1 MYLTKLKIPSILYN
15 LTSNLESEII
25 TMNMK
30 KNLRNLFVLP
40 FFLLCFMSAQAQ
52 DYVYEIQLAI
62 YATPEYKKFKPL
74 HSVGYAYS
82 IEMENGLYRIMM
94 GTYASKSTAK
104 DKLKL
109 VQRKGFKDAYLVK
122 KELKESDAVY
132 IVQLATYDQQADI
145 YWPDWQRLSP
155 QLVAQLSDNKVR
167 VAIGPYYTRAEA
179 EEVQARVQMRGPKD
193 VFIKKVSSKVL
204 HKVEKFDY
212 ERSASYGQNSGG
224 MRLSVKAI
232 QELLIKEKLYNVA
245 SNGSLTPTTKS
256 AMIQYKKTNKHY
268 VLHRKMAEEM
278 ESEDLIEEYT
288 LQYYINMIPKDPLT
302 AAAGLEQF
310 KNPISKIFLA
320 YLYLNEDLQTT
331 DKTRKVNQLMN
342 ASLEKVFKNYRG
354 KTRYD
359 FSMKYSYEEIGQL
372 LQHLK
377 AMYEVLKERPDIP
390 CWLFKRHP
398 KLMKETFQPYWQNR
412 RDDYTVSNDC
422 GSFMDLEEL
431 RVLSLVTEEFA
442 ESRTT
447 LKGIK
452 GINQLYIAPQ
462 PIPHQEI
469 EELEKWNGSLWKNL
483 RTLENGSPLQ
493 QNMYSLLRFSYYDA
507 LQVLETHF
515 MFKGMPGI
523 EARSLGLKILKKAV
537 GENLRAYVK

>member
-1 MYLTKLKIPSILYN
+1 MR
-15 LTSNLESEII
+15 
-25 TMNMK
+25 
-30 KNLRNLFVLP
+30 KNFRNLFVLP

-62 YATPEYKKFKPL
+62 YASPEYKKFKPL
-74 HSVGYAYS
+74 HSVGYVYS
-82 IEMENGLYRIMM
+82 IEMENSLYRIMM
-94 GTYASKSTAK
+94 GTYSSKSTAK

-109 VQRKGFKDAYLVK
+109 VQRKGFKDAYIVK
-122 KELKESDAVY
+122 KEIKEADAVY

-193 VFIKKVSSKVL
+193 IFIKKVSEKVL
-204 HKVEKFDY
+204 HKVEKFDL
-212 ERSASYGQNSGG
+212 ERSASYGQSSGA
-224 MRLSVKAI
+224 MRLSVKAL
-232 QELLIKEKLYNVA
+232 QELLIQEKLYNVA
-245 SNGSLTPTTKS
+245 SNGALTPTTKS
-256 AMIQYKKTNKHY
+256 AMIQYKKTNKRY

-278 ESEDLIEEYT
+278 ELEEGIEEYT

-302 AAAGLEQF
+302 AAAGLKQF
-310 KNPISKIFLA
+310 KNPISKVFLA
-320 YLYLNEDLQTT
+320 YLYLNEDLAYLNEDMEKV
-331 DKTRKVNQLMN
+331 DKAVIVNELMN

-354 KTRYD
+354 ETRYD
-359 FSMKYSYEEIGQL
+359 FSMKYSYEEVGQL
-372 LQHLK
+372 LEHMK

-390 CWLFKRHP
+390 CWLFERHP
-398 KLMKETFQPYWQNR
+398 KLMKKTFQPYWQNR

-431 RVLSLVTEEFA
+431 RVLSLVSEEFGDDKMTF
-442 ESRTT
+442 E
-447 LKGIK
+447 GIK
-452 GINQLYIAPQ
+452 GVNKLYIAPQ
-462 PIPHQEI
+462 PISHQEI
-469 EELEKWNGSLWKNL
+469 EALEKWNGNLWKNL
-483 RTLENGSPLQ
+483 KALEGGSALQ
-493 QNMYSLLRFSYYDA
+493 QNMYGLLRFSYYDA

-523 EARSLGLKILKKAV
+523 EARSLGLKILKETV
-537 GENLRAYVK
+537 GDNLKSYLK

>member
-1 MYLTKLKIPSILYN
+1 M
-15 LTSNLESEII
+15 EGEIT
-25 TMNMK
+25 TMNMR
-30 KNLRNLFVLP
+30 KNFRNLFVLP
-40 FFLLCFMSAQAQ
+40 FFLLCFLSAQAQ

-74 HSVGYAYS
+74 HSIGYAYS

-94 GTYASKSTAK
+94 GTYSSKNTAK

-109 VQRKGFKDAYLVK
+109 VQRKGFKDAFIIK
-122 KELKESDAVY
+122 KELKEADAVY

-145 YWPDWQRLSP
+145 YWSDWQRLSP

-193 VFIKKVSSKVL
+193 IFIKKVSNDVL
-204 HKVEKFDY
+204 HKVEKFDF
-212 ERSASYGQNSGG
+212 ERSASYGQSSGN
-224 MRLSVKAI
+224 MRLSVKAL
-232 QELLIKEKLYNVA
+232 QELLIKEKLYEVA
-245 SNGSLTPTTKS
+245 SNGALTPTTKS

-268 VLHRKMAEEM
+268 LLHRKMAEEM
-278 ESEDLIEEYT
+278 ESKDVIEEYT
-288 LQYYINMIPKDPLT
+288 LQYYINRIPKDPLT
-302 AAAGLEQF
+302 AAAGLKQF
-310 KNPISKIFLA
+310 KNPISKVFLA
-320 YLYLNEDLQTT
+320 YLYLNEDLTYLNDDMEAV
-331 DKTRKVNQLMN
+331 DKTVIVNQLMN
-342 ASLEKVFKNYRG
+342 ASLGKVFKNYRG
-354 KTRYD
+354 ETRYD
-359 FSMKYSYEEIGQL
+359 FSMKYSYEDVGQL

-390 CWLFKRHP
+390 CWLFSRHP
-398 KLMKETFQPYWQNR
+398 KLMKKTFQPYWDNR
-412 RDDYTVSNDC
+412 RDNYTVSNDC

-431 RVLSLVTEEFA
+431 RVLSLVSEEFA
-442 ESRTT
+442 ESKTT
-447 LKGIK
+447 FKGIK
-452 GINQLYIAPQ
+452 GINQLYIAPH

-469 EELEKWNGSLWKNL
+469 EALEKWNGNLWKNL
-483 RTLENGSPLQ
+483 KSLESGSPLQ

-537 GENLRAYVK
+537 GENLSTYLK